1 MTRARSSTADRL
13 STVQHQQIQAG
24 VSRTPKSDMEDR
36 VPTPR
41 ADIDPNI
48 LQSSEAKRKKHPNAA
63 ATLTFHS
70 LRGGQ
75 WAYFH
80 LWMYS
85 SPPSPAASTFDAIT
99 ARTHLTSALRQ
110 FLGLHGQA
118 IPVDIIKMEG
128 QDVWI
133 RVPMEDASA
142 VQAAVSGWTGGDTNA
157 EGGRTLGWRVKERDE
172 WVGRLG
178 CGDGQDLFGC

>member
-1 MTRARSSTADRL
+1 MAD
-13 STVQHQQIQAG
+13 S
-24 VSRTPKSDMEDR
+24 
-36 VPTPR
+36 VPTESG
-41 ADIDPNI
+41 ITDPNG
-48 LQSSEAKRKKHPNAA
+48 LQHVERKRNKHPNAA

-75 WAYFH
+75 WTYFH
-80 LWMYS
+80 LSLYC
-85 SPPSPAASTFDAIT
+85 SPPSLEASTLDAIT

-118 IPVDIIKMEG
+118 IPVDLMKIEG
-128 QDVWI
+128 QDVWV

-142 VQAAVSGWTGGDTNA
+142 VQAAVSGWTGGDA
-157 EGGRTLGWRVKERDE
+157 KFEGGRTVGWRVKGRDE

-178 CGDGQDLFGC
+178 CGDGQDLFG